1 MFKDILAK
9 SYEEYPKEI
18 DFPQLTL
25 DYTVFDTNAEH
36 EATFSKPIPTNL
48 LDKLADNK
56 ENEYTN
62 NNLTSPSTKHRNGF
76 FYQLLTLYQ
85 HKAAAN
91 LQINKLTKEIAIE
104 KVTTNIISTDFL
116 ARIITY
122 YDLTLTQQPPYSQ
135 LTKFYK
141 EHAYTEAEKIITS
154 KYNLNFQ
161 ILSLIEDS
169 LFLNDSSFQ

>member
-1 MFKDILAK
+1 MFKDVLAK
-9 SYEEYPKEI
+9 SYEEYPKET
-18 DFPQLTL
+18 DLPQITL
-25 DYTVFDTNAEH
+25 DYTIFDPNAEH
-36 EATFSKPIPTNL
+36 EAIFSKPIPTNL
-48 LDKLADNK
+48 LDTLADSE

-62 NNLTSPSTKHRNGF
+62 NNLTSPSTKRRNGF

-91 LQINKLTKEIAIE
+91 LQISNLTKELAIE

-122 YDLTLTQQPPYSQ
+122 YDLTLTQQPSYSQ

-154 KYNLNFQ
+154 KYNLSFQ
-161 ILSLIEDS
+161 TPTLIEDS